1 MTDQKP
7 GEEVIV
13 KEPSSQPEEVKVLE
27 DQKAKLEEEIKGIEG
42 TKASLLEDVTRI
54 RQEKREAKEE
64 TPIDEEAILA
74 KLSPLLDQKVE
85 EKVKPLAQENALLKE
100 HLIKANEET
109 LKAKKAALDSLNA
122 RIASS
127 TAARPSAV
135 PDHEEEVEL
144 SSDEKAIAQ
153 ELGIKN
159 PRYLKENAL
168 RN

>member
-54 RQEKREAKEE
+54 RQEKREVKEE

-127 TAARPSAV
+127 TAAKPSASA
-135 PDHEEEVEL
+135 PDHEPEIEL
-144 SSDEKAIAQ
+144 PPDEAQ
-153 ELGIKN
+153 MAKELGIKN
-159 PRYLKENAL
+159 PRYMRESPL
-168 RN
+168 